1 MISLYLRQSFRHK
14 ALRHFSV
21 FWIMLCAFLLPL
33 VVSVYRD
40 SLDYGIRLQQYDT
53 SKNQAIHISG
63 AYPEDVE
70 LFRGIEGLTEPV
82 YEDGTIYLTY
92 QSDEEWKRL
101 TTRNHPEFDGEDWK
115 AFIGELNKLQEA
127 LYSGIGKSSHA
138 LNLLMYDYDM
148 WHGYSKDPF
157 MEAHMQDILY
167 LNIALLLF
175 SGLIVFSAYRNH
187 IAGFSQE
194 VADLAALGATKAQII
209 GLFLA
214 EFLVLFPLAAA
225 GAITL
230 SWLVMQFLYE
240 HFLGNMADSVAVWEV
255 FHMDSKNT
263 ALEILFYFLVCLC
276 AMTISLL
283 HNPAKRKTKKCR
295 YRPASLPRLWIHQTK
310 PPFFRCLFILIPL
323 LTAFILLF
331 NRYLGLYARSV
342 YGLPEVKIVVT
353 SGNWGFSQEELD
365 MVSKLGGV
373 RRVEQ
378 MKESNR
384 MYFLFTPQ
392 GDELTAYVHSYRDC
406 ASPLPPLE
414 GLAVAADLQGAEVS
428 GTYYLADA
436 SHPQDRREVQL
447 VEIVAPGSQ
456 NSQGVNVYV
465 SDTLMQELMAEAP
478 VTRLEIY
485 TSAQMAGSLEKELR
499 KILPSND
506 TVSNPQNAVDVAVTR
521 QEGRL
526 LLLSW
531 IFCILMLAAMQI
543 IWVRLAR
550 YVEDCAPMLRTI
562 FHVGGSRRQL
572 AGLIPAWIGAVP
584 AVVLPFA
591 IAIPWAWLDASRSN
605 RPFIISG
612 PVLGIY
618 LGIVLLAIATFWLPV
633 KVSLKKI
640 LDDRK

>member
-1 MISLYLRQSFRHK
+1 MISLYLRQSFRRRL
-14 ALRHFSV
+14 LRHFSV

-33 VVSVYRD
+33 VVSIYRD
-40 SLDYGIRLQQYDT
+40 SLDYGIWLQQSDT
-53 SKNQAIHISG
+53 TKGQAFHISG

-82 YEDGTIYLTY
+82 YKDGTIYLTY
-92 QSDEEWKRL
+92 QSDKEWKRL
-101 TTRNHPEFDGEDWK
+101 TTRNHPEFDGEEWK
-115 AFIGELNKLQEA
+115 AFISELNKLQEA
-127 LYSGIGKSSHA
+127 LNSGIGKSSHA

-157 MEAHMQDILY
+157 MAAHMQDILY

-175 SGLIVFSAYRNH
+175 SGLIVYSAYRNH

-225 GAITL
+225 SAIAL
-230 SWLVMQFLYE
+230 SWLVMRFLYE
-240 HFLGNMADSVAVWEV
+240 HFLGNMADSVTVWEV
-255 FHMDSKNT
+255 FHMDLMNT
-263 ALEILFYFLVCLC
+263 ALEILFYFLVCVF

-283 HNPAKRKTKKCR
+283 GNPAKRKIKKCR
-295 YRPASLPRLWIHQTK
+295 YRPASLPRLWIRQTK
-310 PPFFRCLFILIPL
+310 PPFFRCLLILIPL

-331 NRYLGLYARSV
+331 NRYLGFYARSV
-342 YGLPEVKIVVT
+342 YDLPETRIVVT
-353 SGNWGFSQEELD
+353 SSNGFSQEELD
-365 MVSKLGGV
+365 MVSKLAGT
-373 RRVEQ
+373 RHVEQ
-378 MKESNR
+378 TKDTDGL
-384 MYFLFTPQ
+384 YLLFTPQ

-456 NSQGVNVYV
+456 NSHEINVYI

-485 TSAQMAGSLEKELR
+485 TSAQIAGSLEKELR
-499 KILPSND
+499 KNLPSND
-506 TVSNPQNAVDVAVTR
+506 TVNNPQNAVDVAVR
-521 QEGRL
+521 KQEGRL

-531 IFCILMLAAMQI
+531 IFCILMIVAMQI

-550 YVEDCAPMLRTI
+550 YVEECAPMLRTI
-562 FHVGGSRRQL
+562 FHVGGARRQL
-572 AGLIPAWIGAVP
+572 SGLIPAWIGAVP

-618 LGIVLLAIATFWLPV
+618 LAIALLAIITFWLPV
-633 KVSLKKI
+633 KVTLKKV
-640 LDDRK
+640 LQDRK